1 MGLMPAG
8 SRSPFTKMDRQSVIG
23 ALKATGSR
31 DQDVLHSQKNELL
44 SPAKQL
50 KLLGVICMVSGAL
63 FTLTVIHAIAG
74 IPFAIFGWWCWRFGK
89 QNIAA
94 VEAGYSEY
102 LASATP

>member
-23 ALKATGSR
+23 ALKATGSK
-31 DQDVLHSQKNELL
+31 DADVLHSQKNELL
-44 SPAKQL
+44 SPPKQL

-63 FTLTVIHAIAG
+63 FTLTVILAIAG
-74 IPFAIFGWWCWRFGK
+74 IPFVIFGWWCWRFGK